1 MSRIGRGHRAV
12 MALTAAMASN
22 LCTALQASAHII
34 APQYSVFDNGA
45 LHTVLTLQQVVP
57 LLALGAALGTL
68 PQKTVMVCGTVLLT
82 AFTVAALWWGVSG
95 HSLSAY
101 STPLA
106 FLAGGAALISRQSK
120 VSGWLCGLGSMII
133 GVHLGG
139 LGQQDAALTS
149 SAPMF
154 ALGSGIG
161 AALVVF
167 YAAYATNRFQRPWQI
182 VPARIAGSW
191 LLAIG
196 FMFLGLTLRP
206 PPPPVADDSNLPTA
220 TCPGPHK
227 HGPDGEFICL
237 AKSAVPGTV
246 PKAVIRDDA
255 PPNPDVMAP
264 QTHGAGP
271 SVPQ

>member
-1 MSRIGRGHRAV
+1 MTRISRGHRAM
-12 MALTAAMASN
+12 MALAAAMASN
-22 LCTALQASAHII
+22 LGTALQASAHSI

-45 LHTVLTLQQVVP
+45 LHTVLTLHQVVP

-95 HSLSAY
+95 HSLLAY

-139 LGQQDAALTS
+139 FGQQDAALTS

-167 YAAYATNRFQRPWQI
+167 YAAYAAHRFQRPWLI
-182 VPARIAGSW
+182 IPARIAGSW

-196 FMFLGLTLRP
+196 FMFLGLALRP
-206 PPPPVADDSNLPTA
+206 LPAPVVDDANLPTA

-237 AKSAVPGTV
+237 V
-246 PKAVIRDDA
+246 KAVGPGAIRDDA
-255 PPNPDVMAP
+255 LPDPDAMVP
-264 QTHGAGP
+264 QARGAGP
-271 SVPQ
+271 AMPQ

>member
-12 MALTAAMASN
+12 MALTAATACN
-22 LCTALQASAHII
+22 LWTALQASAHII

-57 LLALGAALGTL
+57 LLALGAAFGTL
-68 PQKTVMVCGTVLLT
+68 PQKTALVCGAVFLT
-82 AFTVAALWWGVSG
+82 AFTAAALWNSVSG
-95 HSLSAY
+95 QSLTAY

-120 VSGWLCGLGSMII
+120 LSVWLSGLGSMIV
-133 GVHLGG
+133 GVHLGS
-139 LGQQDAALTS
+139 LGQQDGAAV
-149 SAPMF
+149 ARDPMF

-161 AALVVF
+161 AVLVLF
-167 YAAYATNRFQRPWQI
+167 YAAYLTNRFQKPWQI
-182 VPARIAGSW
+182 IPARIAGSW

-196 FMFLGLTLRP
+196 FMFLGLALRP
-206 PPPPVADDSNLPTA
+206 LPPAVVDDSTLPTA

-237 AKSAVPGTV
+237 AKPGANPVVRDNAPPDPDAVPAKQRGV
-246 PKAVIRDDA
+246 DP
-255 PPNPDVMAP
+255 
-264 QTHGAGP
+264 G
-271 SVPQ
+271 VPQ